1 MIDRQQPS
9 DPTAAPNGRADA
21 GRVGLAKT
29 EEDTSSWKATP
40 LQKAVAAGGMVAT
53 AAIGGALIAGGAF
66 STVGSGAVVVASM
79 IGAYLVTDMGTA
91 MVHVVIDT
99 LDCERIPESLPWL
112 RRLVEDFQNHH
123 ENPPTRRTRRSSRR
137 PCSSA
142 WRLPRSRGP
151 TSHR

>member
-1 MIDRQQPS
+1 
-9 DPTAAPNGRADA
+9 
-21 GRVGLAKT
+21 
-29 EEDTSSWKATP
+29 
-40 LQKAVAAGGMVAT
+40 MVAT